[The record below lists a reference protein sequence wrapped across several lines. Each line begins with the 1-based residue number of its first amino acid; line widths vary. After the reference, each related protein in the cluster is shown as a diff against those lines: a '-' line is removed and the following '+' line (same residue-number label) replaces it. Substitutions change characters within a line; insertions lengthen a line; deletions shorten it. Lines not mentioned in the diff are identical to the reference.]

1 MLFHVVSGGTMLS
14 TENFID
20 DAAQTRTCLIAS
32 YNQREEADR
41 LSLRRCLHRKGYI

>member
-14 TENFID
+14 ADNFID
-20 DAAQTRTCLIAS
+20 DVAQPRTCLIAS

-41 LSLRRCLHRKGYI
+41 LSLRRFLHREGYI